1 MIGQNVKTITSGLF
15 SGSHIVKRNMAS
27 ESNLF
32 FKALSNS
39 VRDLNVN
46 NLQSEQQE
54 CIRRLVC
61 CDEDVLAVLPTGF
74 GKSLIYQLLPSVH
87 QNLHLLETGE
97 MKHFMV
103 IVVSPLDYIRQQQVA
118 NVARTMCGVRAAAI
132 GESDANDKEISEGK
146 YNIIYGSAEQWL
158 SSRRKKCLQYGGLH
172 HAKVLVVDEVHTVEA
187 WYVAYAFFSK
197 W

>member
-1 MIGQNVKTITSGLF
+1 
-15 SGSHIVKRNMAS
+15 MAS

-39 VRDLNVN
+39 VRYLNVN
-46 NLQSEQQE
+46 SLKPEQQE

-132 GESDANDKEISEGK
+132 GESDANDKGK

-172 HAKVLVVDEVHTVEA
+172 HTKVLVVDEVHAVEA
-187 WYVAYAFFSK
+187 WYVAYAFFFQSGK
-197 W
+197 IV